1 MDVHR
6 LERWAHANLMKFNA
20 AKCKILHLCCGNP
33 NQRYR
38 SGREWL
44 ESSPE
49 EKDLGLLVDEQFN
62 MSWQC
67 VFAAQKTNLILGYI
81 RAKYDQ
87 QVEGGDSAH
96 LLCSHETPPGVLHLV
111 LELPAQEGH
120 EVVGAGP

>member
-49 EKDLGLLVDEQFN
+49 ENDLGLLVDEIFN
-62 MSWQC
+62 MNWQC
-67 VFAAQKTNLILGYI
+67 AFAAQKANCILSCIKRGVIRRSRELILPLYSSHVKPHL
-81 RAKYDQ
+81 KYCVQFRGPQHKKDM
-87 QVEGGDSAH
+87 
-96 LLCSHETPPGVLHLV
+96 
-111 LELPAQEGH
+111 EL
-120 EVVGAGP
+120 